1 MNIIILGSSGF
12 IGSNLLKVLQDI
24 PHNIL
29 IYNRE
34 RRAVKSINDN
44 SFVALEK
51 FLTTQTEYLVVVNL
65 LAIWGNY
72 SNDEIF
78 KANFDVPNTIRNEV
92 IKYSEKFVWI
102 QISSYFQFYKMIF
115 GIDKDYYSF
124 CKRMFSEHI
133 KQTTTSNIKSSD
145 LYLPHVYGNGDKKN
159 RIIPTLLNVRDD
171 VMLELSSGNQK
182 MPILNVKDCVLAI
195 KNFILE
201 VESIPSYS
209 QFYVQDY
216 EQLTLKQ
223 ISKIILAKTFSNQKV
238 TFNGR
243 KERKNEFYD
252 SIVSPIPTYGYK
264 PKIDLKKYTEEG

>member
-1 MNIIILGSSGF
+1 
-12 IGSNLLKVLQDI
+12 
-24 PHNIL
+24 
-29 IYNRE
+29 
-34 RRAVKSINDN
+34 
-44 SFVALEK
+44 
-51 FLTTQTEYLVVVNL
+51 
-65 LAIWGNY
+65 
-72 SNDEIF
+72 
-78 KANFDVPNTIRNEV
+78 
-92 IKYSEKFVWI
+92 
-102 QISSYFQFYKMIF
+102 
-115 GIDKDYYSF
+115 
-124 CKRMFSEHI
+124 
-133 KQTTTSNIKSSD
+133 
-145 LYLPHVYGNGDKKN
+145 
-159 RIIPTLLNVRDD
+159 
-171 VMLELSSGNQK
+171 MLELSSGNQK